1 MFETVITGSW
11 MGVKIYMVL
20 PDVLTEAPSLPV
32 QHRKVSKR
40 QRPAPTLNRYTRQKR
55 CYKGVLKP

>member
-20 PDVLTEAPSLPV
+20 PDVLTEAPV
-32 QHRKVSKR
+32 QHQKVSV
-40 QRPAPTLNRYTRQKR
+40 QRLTPAPTLNRYTRQKR
-55 CYKGVLKP
+55 CYRGVLKS